1 MRMTLTARQGD
12 RPMREVVASVFLSL
26 DGGAE
31 QPDEFVRS
39 VSR

>member
-1 MRMTLTARQGD
+1 MTLTARQGD
-12 RPMREVVASVFLSL
+12 RPMREVAASLLLSL

>member
-12 RPMREVVASVFLSL
+12 RLMREVVASVFLSL

-31 QPDEFVRS
+31 PDEFVTS

>member
-1 MRMTLTARQGD
+1 MTLTPRQGD

-31 QPDEFVRS
+31 RPDEFVGS
-39 VSR
+39 FSR